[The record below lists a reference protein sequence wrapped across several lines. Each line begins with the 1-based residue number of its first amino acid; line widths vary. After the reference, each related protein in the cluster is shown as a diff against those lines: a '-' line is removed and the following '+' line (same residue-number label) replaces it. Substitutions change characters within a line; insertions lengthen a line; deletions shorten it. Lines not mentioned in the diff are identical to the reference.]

1 MTLLN
6 DRSRREF
13 LSMGC
18 RALSAVGA
26 AAAFGRAGLIT
37 ARAQSAGDYKALV
50 CIFLFGGNDS
60 NNLLVPNDSSTYP
73 TYQSIRQNLAIQQ
86 ASLVSIH
93 DAATN
98 ATYGLHPSFAPIA
111 PLYNSSKRLAIM
123 MNVGTLLQPVP
134 RASNGLPQLNAVPL
148 PINLYSHSDQQTQ
161 WQNATPQGGATT
173 GWAGRLADKVVATS
187 SGVVPPAITL
197 AGNTLQ
203 LIGQTTQP
211 SSVNTSNF
219 GLIAPATDPG
229 STALQGLL
237 SLTSGVTL
245 VQAAQNSLS
254 GAITV
259 AQAVNSALAGAA
271 SIGVK
276 FPASDIGTQLG
287 QVAKLIQVRSS
298 LGASRQIFFCSQGGY
313 DTHSNQLQQQVG
325 LYANLANALNVF
337 DQAMTAL
344 NVQDSVT
351 TFTESDFSRTLQ
363 PNGNAG
369 TDHGWGSHA
378 LVLGGAVNGGALYG
392 TYPTLALSGPDDSG
406 NRGTWVPST
415 SEDQYL
421 AALAKWFG
429 LAQTDMDYVFP
440 NLKSFQYQ
448 TPAFI

>member
-1 MTLLN
+1 
-6 DRSRREF
+6 
-13 LSMGC
+13 MGC

-37 ARAQSAGDYKALV
+37 ARAQTSGDYKALV

-60 NNLLVPNDSSTYP
+60 NNLLVPNQSTTYP
-73 TYQSIRQNLAIQQ
+73 TYQSIRQNLAIPQ

-93 DAATN
+93 DAASN
-98 ATYGLHPSFAPIA
+98 ATYGLHPSLAPIA
-111 PLYNSSKRLAIM
+111 PLYNTSNRLAIM
-123 MNVGTLLQPVP
+123 VNVGTLLQPVP
-134 RASNGLPQLNAVPL
+134 RASNGLPQLNSVPL
-148 PINLYSHSDQQTQ
+148 PLNLYSHADQQNE
-161 WQNATPQGGATT
+161 WQNAYPQGGGTT
-173 GWAGRLADKVVATS
+173 GWAGRLADKVAATS
-187 SGVVPPAITL
+187 SGAVPPAITL

-203 LIGQTTQP
+203 LIGETTQP

-219 GLIAPATDPG
+219 GLIAPAADPG
-229 STALQGLL
+229 TTALQGLL
-237 SLTSGVTL
+237 SLSSGVTL
-245 VQAAQNSLS
+245 VQAAQNSLK
-254 GAITV
+254 GAISV
-259 AQAVNSALAGAA
+259 ASAVNSALAGAA
-271 SIGVK
+271 SIGVT
-276 FPASDIGTQLG
+276 FPNSDIGSQLG

-313 DTHSNQLQQQVG
+313 DTHSNQLQQQLG

-351 TFTESDFSRTLQ
+351 TFTESDFSRTFQ

-378 LVLGGAVNGGALYG
+378 LVMGGAVNGGALYG
-392 TYPTLALSGPDDSG
+392 TYPTLALSGPEDSG

-429 LAQTDMDYVFP
+429 LGQGDMDYVFP